1 MFLFPAMRIEDAVGP
16 GATIEDAVGPGDEN
30 LYLSRSALSSKI
42 ASHAPHLP

>member
-16 GATIEDAVGPGDEN
+16 GATTGEEN